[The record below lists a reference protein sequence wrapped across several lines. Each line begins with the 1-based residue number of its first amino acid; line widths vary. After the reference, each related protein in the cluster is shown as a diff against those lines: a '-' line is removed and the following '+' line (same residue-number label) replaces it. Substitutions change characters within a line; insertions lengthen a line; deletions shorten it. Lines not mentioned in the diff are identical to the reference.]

1 MRYSAYFAS
10 ESDIRPSRLVKIG
23 EAPYDQSLPSNVDAA
38 SLEAARRLL
47 RRPAV
52 ARLLAATRDPLTP
65 TRALRN
71 IRQALALTRLRLPMD
86 RVPGTPRTDLDKTV
100 RVAIERFP

>member
-1 MRYSAYFAS
+1 MPR
-10 ESDIRPSRLVKIG
+10 D
-23 EAPYDQSLPSNVDAA
+23 VDPA

-71 IRQALALTRLRLPMD
+71 IRQALALTRLRLGMD
-86 RVPGTPRTDLDKTV
+86 RVPGAPRTDLDKTV
-100 RVAIERFP
+100 RVAIDRIP